1 MRIVRILTLAMVFAV
16 GLTARPASAASL
28 MWVVENQSNNVY
40 TVDVN
45 TLTATLV
52 GSAGVD
58 VVFGGLGFAQNGTL
72 YAWNTNPG
80 NLYTVSQ
87 TTGAFTLVGGSS
99 LFGADTFD
107 INPLTNEAIAWSVDG
122 SLNDVNLATGG
133 TSFRV
138 NTSPSTVGVDS
149 AFGSDGTFYQMDPF
163 NSNVLSRVN
172 TTTGAVTAIGGSG
185 PNFSATNLSFN
196 PDNNMLYT
204 IAIFNAA
211 FPLYQINPLTGARVF
226 VGNITGLGNNPN
238 QQITMGTFNV
248 AGQTAVPEPATMA
261 LVGAGLLTA
270 ARRLRRRSA

>member
-1 MRIVRILTLAMVFAV
+1 MLVAV
-16 GLTARPASAASL
+16 GLTARPAAAASL

-80 NLYTVSQ
+80 NLYSVNQ
-87 TTGAFTLVGGSS
+87 GTGAFTLIGGSA

-122 SLNDVNLATGG
+122 TLNDVNLGTGA

-138 NTSPSTVGVDS
+138 ATSPTGQGVAS
-149 AFGSDGTFYQMDPF
+149 AFGSDGTYYQYDR
-163 NSNVLSRVN
+163 NTGNLNRVN
-172 TTTGAVTAIGGSG
+172 TTTGVLTTIGGSG
-185 PNFSATNLSFN
+185 PSVNATNLAFN
-196 PDNNMLYT
+196 PDNNTLYT
-204 IAIFNAA
+204 IAIMNAL
-211 FPLYQINPLTGARVF
+211 FPLYRIDPLTGARVF
-226 VGNITGLGNNPN
+226 VGNITGLGNDPN

-248 AGQTAVPEPATMA
+248 AAQQAVPEPATMA

-270 ARRLRRRSA
+270 SRRLRRRSA

>member
-52 GSAGVD
+52 GSSVVD

-80 NLYTVSQ
+80 NLYTVNQ
-87 TTGAFTLVGGSS
+87 GTGAFTLVGGSD

-107 INPLTNEAIAWSVDG
+107 INPLTNQAIAWSVDG
-122 SLNDVNLATGG
+122 SLNSVNLNTGS
-133 TSFRV
+133 TTFLV
-138 NTSPSTVGVDS
+138 NTAPPNNGVAS
-149 AFGSDGTFYQMDPF
+149 AFGSDGTYYQYDR
-163 NSNVLSRVN
+163 NTGNLNRVN
-172 TTTGAVTAIGGSG
+172 TTTGAVTTIGGSG
-185 PNFSATNLSFN
+185 PSLNATNLAFN
-196 PDNNMLYT
+196 PDNNSLYA
-204 IAIFNAA
+204 IAIANAL
-211 FPLYQINPLTGARVF
+211 FPLYRIDPLTGARVF
-226 VGNITGLGNNPN
+226 VGNITGLGNDPN

-248 AGQTAVPEPATMA
+248 AAQQAVPEPATMA
-261 LVGAGLLTA
+261 FVGAGLLAA

>member
-1 MRIVRILTLAMVFAV
+1 MRIVRVLALTMLVAV
-16 GLTARPASAASL
+16 GLTARPAAAASL

-80 NLYTVSQ
+80 NLYSVNQ
-87 TTGAFTLVGGSS
+87 GTGAFTLIGGSA

-122 SLNDVNLATGG
+122 TLNDVNLGTGA

-138 NTSPSTVGVDS
+138 ATSPTGQGVAS
-149 AFGSDGTFYQMDPF
+149 AFGSDGTYYQYDR
-163 NSNVLSRVN
+163 NTGNLNRVN
-172 TTTGAVTAIGGSG
+172 TTTGVLTTIGGSG
-185 PNFSATNLSFN
+185 PSVNATNLAFN
-196 PDNNMLYT
+196 PDNNTLYT
-204 IAIFNAA
+204 IAIMNAL
-211 FPLYQINPLTGARVF
+211 FPLYRIDPLTGARVF
-226 VGNITGLGNNPN
+226 VGNITGLGNDPN
-238 QQITMGTFNV
+238 QQITMGTYNV
-248 AGQTAVPEPATMA
+248 AAQQAVPEPATMA
-261 LVGAGLLTA
+261 LVGAGQLSA
-270 ARRLRRRSA
+270 ARRLRRRSV

>member
-1 MRIVRILTLAMVFAV
+1 MRIVRVLALTMLVAV
-16 GLTARPASAASL
+16 GLTARPAAAASL

-80 NLYTVSQ
+80 NLYSVNQ
-87 TTGAFTLVGGSS
+87 GTGAFTLIGGSA

-122 SLNDVNLATGG
+122 TLNDVNLGTGA

-138 NTSPSTVGVDS
+138 ATSPTGQGVAS
-149 AFGSDGTFYQMDPF
+149 AFGSDGTYYQYDRSTG
-163 NSNVLSRVN
+163 NLNRVN
-172 TTTGAVTAIGGSG
+172 TTTGVLTTIGGSG
-185 PNFSATNLSFN
+185 PSVNATNLAFN
-196 PDNNMLYT
+196 PDNNTLYT
-204 IAIFNAA
+204 IAIMNAL
-211 FPLYQINPLTGARVF
+211 FPLYRIDPLTGARVF
-226 VGNITGLGNNPN
+226 VGNITGLGNDPN

-248 AGQTAVPEPATMA
+248 AAQQAVPEPATMA
-261 LVGAGLLTA
+261 LVGAGLLSA
-270 ARRLRRRSA
+270 ARRLRRRSV

>member
-1 MRIVRILTLAMVFAV
+1 MRIVRVLALTMLVAV
-16 GLTARPASAASL
+16 GLTARPAAAASL

-80 NLYTVSQ
+80 NLYSVNQ
-87 TTGAFTLVGGSS
+87 GTGAFTLIGGSA

-122 SLNDVNLATGG
+122 TLNDVNLGTGA

-138 NTSPSTVGVDS
+138 ATSPTGQGVAS
-149 AFGSDGTFYQMDPF
+149 AFGSDGTYYQYDR
-163 NSNVLSRVN
+163 NTGNLNRVN
-172 TTTGAVTAIGGSG
+172 TTTGVLTTIGGSG
-185 PNFSATNLSFN
+185 PSVNATNLAFN
-196 PDNNMLYT
+196 PDNNTLYT
-204 IAIFNAA
+204 IAIMNAL
-211 FPLYQINPLTGARVF
+211 FPLYRIDPLTGARVF
-226 VGNITGLGNNPN
+226 VGNITGLGNDPN

-248 AGQTAVPEPATMA
+248 AAQQAVPEPATMA
-261 LVGAGLLTA
+261 LVGAGLLSA
-270 ARRLRRRSA
+270 ARRLRRRSV